1 VFNMRTH
8 YQICVSGAAKGDSV
22 EQGKKLAEEA
32 AVAIAKAGHG
42 LMTGATTG
50 LPEFAARAYVKAGG
64 KVSLGISPAGTKVEH
79 VLKYHLPIDAYDV
92 ILYTGL
98 HYVGRDALLINSSDA
113 VVSVGGRWGTM
124 QLPDTS
130 SKIVYRMEP
139 LADPAQTKKNIT
151 ISSEALDKFAG
162 EHKECAVSN
171 EFNIITRTKE
181 GDSLNGQSPTDT
193 KIRLDKKVTDGQ
205 AKKVGAYYYY
215 ETKTSVAPCYGTDI
229 ANIQKLTNDVYD
241 LWDKLPTY
249 GNVVVNP

>member
-1 VFNMRTH
+1 METKSKNNGF
-8 YQICVSGAAKGDSV
+8 
-22 EQGKKLAEEA
+22 
-32 AVAIAKAGHG
+32 AVLEI
-42 LMTGATTG
+42 
-50 LPEFAARAYVKAGG
+50 
-64 KVSLGISPAGTKVEH
+64 I
-79 VLKYHLPIDAYDV
+79 
-92 ILYTGL
+92 
-98 HYVGRDALLINSSDA
+98 LLIVTLFFIISIGW
-113 VVSVGGRWGTM
+113 VVIHHQNNPQKAKIVKDINLSKYLEVKEWGVYL